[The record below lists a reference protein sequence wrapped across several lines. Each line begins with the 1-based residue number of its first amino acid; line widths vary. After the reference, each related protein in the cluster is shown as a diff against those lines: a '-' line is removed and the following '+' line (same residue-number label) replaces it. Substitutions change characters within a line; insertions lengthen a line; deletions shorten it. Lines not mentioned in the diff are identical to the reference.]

1 MGEAIGF
8 EALHTA
14 AFMVN
19 ADEQIFSH
27 LFDVSAQLA
36 QLFTVLPIA
45 RKQNNAANQRVFEA
59 LAVLLGQR

>member
-1 MGEAIGF
+1 
-8 EALHTA
+8 
-14 AFMVN
+14 
-19 ADEQIFSH
+19 